1 MARRLKKAG
10 AETSEM
16 LDQLV
21 SSMARIKTQ
30 SDALKEERQET
41 SSALL
46 NGLKD
51 AGKSKHRVSW
61 TEDHDAVASIR
72 ERDNSKI
79 DPERLKKA
87 IGAKQ
92 FDKLT
97 SPQLDMAK
105 VEAAVQ
111 LGELDPNIV
120 AQCTD
125 ESVTEYVDVR
135 FNKAQKR
142 KGE

>member
-1 MARRLKKAG
+1 MARRLKAAG
-10 AETSEM
+10 VQNEM
-16 LDQLV
+16 LDDLV
-21 SSMARIKTQ
+21 SSMARIKEQ
-30 SDALKEERQET
+30 SDTLKEERQET
-41 SSALL
+41 ASALL
-46 NGLKD
+46 HALKD
-51 AGKSKHRVSW
+51 AGKTKHRTPWS
-61 TEDHDAVASIR
+61 EDHDAVASVR
-72 ERDNSKI
+72 ERDNSRV

-92 FDKLT
+92 FNKLT

-105 VEAAVQ
+105 VEAAIQ
-111 LGELDPNIV
+111 LGDLDANVV

-142 KGE
+142 RV